1 MIKKTALMIDV
12 DKVSQVGEIL
22 GTRSATETIDKA
34 LQEIISREQ
43 RRQLVEYFASRDA
56 EQNLSMLDSWS

>member
-1 MIKKTALMIDV
+1 MIDV